1 MNTDKPKIRI
11 GIIEDMV
18 EIQSYLTQ
26 QINKMQSCQVDYV
39 VGSWEEFV
47 IKYDKGRDYNTDVL
61 FLDLHLGFNK
71 PTGTKFIDFY
81 LAKKGKIPKIIVIS
95 SYINDLVIESNRQS
109 GVISGC
115 IAKSVILKND
125 FSFLEQ
131 QINKVTSPN
140 NEEFVVYLDG
150 SLPMYHINKSKQDIT
165 VIRLTAIQT
174 DILHGLK
181 LGKSFV
187 DIAKGMDK
195 NENTVRNHAQ
205 KLKRKFKVSSTPQ
218 LLVKAKEVGC
228 I

>member
-1 MNTDKPKIRI
+1 MNISKQKIRI

-26 QINKMQSCQVDYV
+26 EINKMQSCQVDYV
-39 VGSWEEFV
+39 VGSWDEFV
-47 IKYDKGRDYNTDVL
+47 TKYDKGRDYNTDVL
-61 FLDLHLGFNK
+61 FLDLHLGFNQ
-71 PTGTKFIDFY
+71 PTGTKFIEFY
-81 LAKKGKIPKIIVIS
+81 LSKKGKIPKIIVIS

-131 QINKVTSPN
+131 QIKKVTSPN

-150 SLPMYHINKSKQDIT
+150 SLPMYHLNKTKQD
-165 VIRLTAIQT
+165 VAVVRLTEIQT
-174 DILHGLK
+174 KILQGLK

-187 DIAKGMDK
+187 EIAKGMDK
-195 NENTVRNHAQ
+195 NENTIRNHAQ
-205 KLKRKFKVSSTPQ
+205 KLKRKFKVASTPQ
-218 LLVKAKEVGC
+218 LLVKAQEIGC
-228 I
+228 L

>member
-1 MNTDKPKIRI
+1 MNTSKQKIRI

-18 EIQSYLTQ
+18 EIQAYLTQ
-26 QINKMQSCQVDYV
+26 EINKMQSCKVDYV
-39 VGSWEEFV
+39 VGSWEEFEN
-47 IKYDKGRDYNTDVL
+47 KYDKGRDYNTDVI

-81 LAKKGKIPKIIVIS
+81 LSKKGKIPKIIVIS

-131 QINKVTSPN
+131 QINKVTSPT
-140 NEEFVVYLDG
+140 NEEFIVYLDG
-150 SLPMYHINKSKQDIT
+150 SLPMYHVNKIDQAVK
-165 VIRLTAIQT
+165 VIRLTEIQT
-174 DILHGLK
+174 KILQGLK

-187 DIAKGMDK
+187 EIADDMDK
-195 NENTVRNHAQ
+195 NENTIRNHAQ
-205 KLKRKFKVSSTPQ
+205 KLKRKFNVSSTPQ
-218 LLVKAKEVGC
+218 LLMKAQEVGC